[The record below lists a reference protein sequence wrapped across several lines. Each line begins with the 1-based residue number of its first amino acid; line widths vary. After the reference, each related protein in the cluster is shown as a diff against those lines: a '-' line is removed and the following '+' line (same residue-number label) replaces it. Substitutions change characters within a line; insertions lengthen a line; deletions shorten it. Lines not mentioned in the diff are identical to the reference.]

1 MKRLATLLLAGAL
14 VALIVHP
21 VAPVV
26 NAPISYDGPRADGGA
41 PAPPFPPWPEGG
53 LLVADGFPLPPPW
66 PPDAGGLLV
75 ADGGLPAPPFPPWP
89 RGGLLVADGG
99 LPAPPFPPW
108 PEGAGS
114 SHA

>member
-14 VALIVHP
+14 VVLIVHP
-21 VAPVV
+21 VTSVV
-26 NAPISYDGPRADGGA
+26 NVPVSNDGPRADGM

-53 LLVADGFPLPPPW
+53 LLVADGM
-66 PPDAGGLLV
+66 
-75 ADGGLPAPPFPPWP
+75 
-89 RGGLLVADGG
+89 
-99 LPAPPFPPW
+99 PAPPFPPW